1 MVSARHPQPS
11 LSPLL
16 DPHSHCTRGRYDI
29 TSLDERAGQPCDG
42 IEDSRETIKA
52 LIDEEVANGIPLSRI
67 VVGGF
72 SQGGAMAL
80 YAGLQYSG
88 TLAGVCVMSGYLAKA
103 EGFELT
109 EAAKATP
116 VAHFHGTDDPT
127 VKIEWARKSVELVKA
142 AGIAS
147 YELKEYFPLGHGASQ
162 EEIDDVKAWLEGVLP
177 PLKEEL

>member
-1 MVSARHPQPS
+1 MRRRARRRRGVAWRARARHPQPS
-11 LSPLL
+11 LSPLLL

-116 VAHFHGTDDPT
+116 VAHPSPMLPKTIACT
-127 VKIEWARKSVELVKA
+127 VTAVPHDSEKPHCSR
-142 AGIAS
+142 
-147 YELKEYFPLGHGASQ
+147 
-162 EEIDDVKAWLEGVLP
+162 
-177 PLKEEL
+177 